1 MNTSAQ
7 THQELA
13 QLRRR
18 VQIFYTAHTVLYAA
32 ALGLLVWRPARMAGL
47 VLGVANMVFYFLWLR
62 GQVKGYSNA
71 VTAARTRLGVCA
83 PLADAALTGKGAL
96 SGEEF
101 DRWQILPR
109 REGKGESLLTQNGF
123 AGTLDGRKVA
133 GTEVPPLSVQERP
146 GTAGFQLPERDA
158 ALVRGPG
165 AGRLAAAP

>member
-83 PLADAALTGKGAL
+83 PLADPAPPG
-96 SGEEF
+96 
-101 DRWQILPR
+101 RQ
-109 REGKGESLLTQNGF
+109 
-123 AGTLDGRKVA
+123 GRKPADSERLCRNA
-133 GTEVPPLSVQERP
+133 GRPEGRRHRGHPPLSVQERP

>member
-71 VTAARTRLGVCA
+71 VTAARTGWRLRPVGGCGPDRQGG
-83 PLADAALTGKGAL
+83 PL
-96 SGEEF
+96 
-101 DRWQILPR
+101 R
-109 REGKGESLLTQNGF
+109 R
-123 AGTLDGRKVA
+123 RV
-133 GTEVPPLSVQERP
+133 
-146 GTAGFQLPERDA
+146 
-158 ALVRGPG
+158 
-165 AGRLAAAP
+165 

>member
-96 SGEEF
+96 SE
-101 DRWQILPR
+101 
-109 REGKGESLLTQNGF
+109 KSL
-123 AGTLDGRKVA
+123 
-133 GTEVPPLSVQERP
+133 
-146 GTAGFQLPERDA
+146 TAGRSCP
-158 ALVRGPG
+158 
-165 AGRLAAAP
+165 AGKARAKAC